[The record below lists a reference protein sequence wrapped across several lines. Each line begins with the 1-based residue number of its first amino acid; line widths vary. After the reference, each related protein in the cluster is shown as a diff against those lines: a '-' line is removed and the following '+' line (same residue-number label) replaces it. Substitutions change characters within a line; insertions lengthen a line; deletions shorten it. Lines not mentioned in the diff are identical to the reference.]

1 MTSTVQPFII
11 AFISLIINY
20 ACVFRLPNTQLV
32 NDPVSTLEIAVP
44 LLLVGHIVLLSFS
57 LVLKKSFQMGIIG
70 RAIISTVITTLGL
83 HFLIVLF
90 GASLFDKLYNTFLFA
105 SYLAVNTVMPA
116 FESLA
121 PTNGSPWIKIFLQH
135 SPSNTTEIYAYT
147 QVICVLIGS
156 WIGAIVLPLDW
167 ERDWQV
173 WPISSVISTFLGN
186 FVGVTAGFVWSSL
199 KSLFGKKKTE

>member
-1 MTSTVQPFII
+1 MSSIIQPFII

-20 ACVFRLPNTQLV
+20 VCVFRLPNIHLV
-32 NDPVSTLEIAVP
+32 KDPVSTLEIAVP
-44 LLLVGHIVLLSFS
+44 LLLSGHILLLSFS
-57 LVLKKSFQMGIIG
+57 LVLKKSFQVSIIG
-70 RAIISTVITTLGL
+70 KSILSVIITTLGF

-90 GASLFDKLYNTFLFA
+90 GASFLDKFYNTLLFA